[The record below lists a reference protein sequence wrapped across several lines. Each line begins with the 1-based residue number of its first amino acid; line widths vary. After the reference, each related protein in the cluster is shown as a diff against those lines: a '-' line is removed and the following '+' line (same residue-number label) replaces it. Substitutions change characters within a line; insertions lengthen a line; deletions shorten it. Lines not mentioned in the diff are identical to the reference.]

1 MLITEETLYADD
13 RSLLTVSN
21 ILSPE
26 ECDAFIA
33 LTERAGYSLAPI
45 GGGTLIR
52 TEVRNNG
59 RVMIDD
65 PDLGTALWKR
75 LARHLPETSY
85 EWRVVGLNERFRY
98 YRYDVGEYFKWHRD
112 GAFVRSHFERSLF
125 TAMIYLNDDFEGGE
139 TDFGVLKIVPRRGM
153 ALLFEHERFHQGA
166 TVTRG
171 RKYVL
176 RTDVMYRRGPALL
189 EASQGGIA

>member
-1 MLITEETLYADD
+1 MTIPEETLYAED

-21 ILSPE
+21 ILSAE
-26 ECDAFIA
+26 ECDAFIR
-33 LTERAGYSLAPI
+33 LTEGAGYEHAPI

-52 TEVRNNG
+52 PEVRNNG

-65 PDLGTALWKR
+65 PALATALWKR
-75 LARHLPETSY
+75 LSRHLPEVSY
-85 EWRVVGLNERFRY
+85 EYRVIGLNERFRY

-125 TAMIYLNDDFEGGE
+125 TAMVYLNDDFEGGA
-139 TDFGVLKIVPRRGM
+139 TDFGAVKITPRRGM
-153 ALLFEHERFHQGA
+153 ALLFEHQQLHQGA
-166 TVTRG
+166 TVTQG

-176 RTDVMYRRGPALL
+176 RTDVMYQRGWALSARG
-189 EASQGGIA
+189 E